1 MFELAQSRFFNTQG
15 YINGQWLDADS
26 GATFTVYNP
35 ATGAAIAEVADL
47 GPAETQR
54 AIEAAEQAMQQWQ
67 QLTAKQRADVL
78 ERWQQLLL
86 ENQRELACIKTLEQG
101 KPLAEAMGEIA
112 YGASYLKWF
121 AEEAKRVY
129 GDVLPAPMA
138 DRRSLVI
145 KQPVGVVAA
154 IPPWNFP
161 NAMLARKVA
170 PALAVGCAMVA
181 KPAAETPLSAL
192 ALAQLGSEAGLPDG
206 LFNVITS
213 SDAAAVGQAMTDS
226 ETVRKLTFTG
236 STHVGK
242 QLMRQC
248 ADTVKRSSM
257 ELGGN
262 APLIIFDDA
271 DLEKAVAGAMVSKFR
286 NAGQTCICANR
297 ILVQEGIYPAFVERL
312 SEEVAKLEVADGFSD
327 GATQGPLITPQA
339 LAGVQ
344 QKVAQALEDGAELIC
359 GGAPHPAGE
368 QFFQPT
374 IFSGVTDSMQVFRQ
388 EIFGPVAPLV
398 RFSTEQQAIALAN
411 DTEYGLAAYFYS
423 NDLARVWRV
432 AEAIDYGMVGINEA
446 AISAESIPFGGV
458 KQSGQGRE
466 GSKYGLEDY
475 LETKYLCLGGL

>member
-15 YINGQWLDADS
+15 YINGQWVDADS

-47 GPAETQR
+47 GPAETRR
-54 AIEAAEQAMQQWQ
+54 AIEAAEQAMQQWR

-86 ENQRELACIKTLEQG
+86 ENQRELACIMTLEQG

-154 IPPWNFP
+154 ITPWNFP

-213 SDAAAVGQAMTDS
+213 SEAAAIGQAMTDS

-236 STHVGK
+236 STRIGK

-312 SEEVAKLEVADGFSD
+312 SKEVAKLEVADGFSE
-327 GATQGPLITPQA
+327 GATQGPLITAQA

-344 QKVAQALEDGAELIC
+344 QKVTQALEDGAELIC

-374 IFSGVTDSMQVFRQ
+374 ILSGVTDSMQVFRQ

-398 RFSTEQQAIALAN
+398 RFSTEQQAIELAN

-446 AISAESIPFGGV
+446 AISADSIPFGGV

-466 GSKYGLEDY
+466 GSKYGLDDY